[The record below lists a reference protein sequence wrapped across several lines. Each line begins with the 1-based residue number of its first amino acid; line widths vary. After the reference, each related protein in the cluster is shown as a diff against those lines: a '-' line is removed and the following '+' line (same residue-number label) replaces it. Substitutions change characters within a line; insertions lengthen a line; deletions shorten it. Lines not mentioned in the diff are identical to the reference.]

1 MTIAEPKQLGIPPAY
16 TCPMMNMW
24 LTLGYFAAIG
34 LVVASRDRFLDND
47 WAVVGVAAVVLF
59 AGLGLWV
66 FIAQSHRDS

>member
-1 MTIAEPKQLGIPPAY
+1 MLNI
-16 TCPMMNMW
+16 W
-24 LTLGYFAAIG
+24 LTVGYFAAIG

-47 WAVVGVAAVVLF
+47 VVVVGVAAAVLF